1 MFSDEHSAFGVTRLF
16 KRNFF
21 IIQALFP
28 WYPPLSRQLIECC
41 LRAFPA
47 YKSVQLARQL
57 REWGSVCK
65 PETCFSPETHLMVEK
80 ENPLHRALWPLCVRG
95 WMRVLT
101 NAFTSSMTID
111 FLEGVCI
118 TQPHWNCIITTFYNF
133 YWPLVPYQCINHLSY
148 LYCDRSKMVKTWE
161 GLSMRQAQG
170 CCWYARCPRSESRG
184 LRCQKLWDCSTLSR
198 WATLDASGEPA
209 HIHGNASQDL
219 LWVSRLCCVCPS
231 VVCSLLHSTRVYLP
245 FHILCPCAA
254 FRHGSHAYVGD
265 GK

>member
-1 MFSDEHSAFGVTRLF
+1 MCSGLDACAHKCIHVFHDDRFFRRCVYHTAPLELYYNHFLQLLLTFSS
-16 KRNFF
+16 
-21 IIQALFP
+21 
-28 WYPPLSRQLIECC
+28 LSV
-41 LRAFPA
+41 
-47 YKSVQLARQL
+47 Y
-57 REWGSVCK
+57 
-65 PETCFSPETHLMVEK
+65 
-80 ENPLHRALWPLCVRG
+80 
-95 WMRVLT
+95 
-101 NAFTSSMTID
+101 
-111 FLEGVCI
+111 
-118 TQPHWNCIITTFYNF
+118 
-133 YWPLVPYQCINHLSY
+133 INHLSY